1 MPMERSRTRFNWRK
15 ILLIF
20 AKALVS
26 ITLLYLIF
34 RKSSPDEILEII
46 NTIPLSSFFLSVL
59 LTLFSV
65 AVATRRWKL
74 FIPSNPPTGRLF
86 SYYLIGT
93 FFNTVMPGIIGGDAV
108 KAYYLNRDEEDIPGT
123 LASIFF
129 ERFLGYVSLI
139 ILCIVSY
146 PFIYKY
152 IAGSAIKTIFPAI
165 IIAFFT
171 VTALIFKT
179 DLVGKFKFT
188 SRFHSYLKLY
198 VSQKKQIAI
207 GLGYSLLI
215 QCLYV
220 LSVFIL
226 ARHLRSDV
234 MIIFV
239 FAFFPVITTLSSLP
253 LSISGVGIREASF
266 VLLFGAIGWEPSVAT
281 ALSLSWFLT
290 LLVTGLFG
298 LVEFLRIRQERPV
311 KIVMFS
317 H

>member
-1 MPMERSRTRFNWRK
+1 MPFEKPKARFNGRK
-15 ILLIF
+15 ILLILT
-20 AKALVS
+20 KALVS
-26 ITLLYLIF
+26 ITLLFLIF
-34 RKSSPDEILEII
+34 RKASPEKIFDIVK
-46 NTIPLSSFFLSVL
+46 TIPLSSFFLSVL
-59 LTLFSV
+59 LILFSV
-65 AVATRRWKL
+65 VVATRRWKL
-74 FIPSNPPTGRLF
+74 FIPSNPPMGRLF
-86 SYYLIGT
+86 SFYLIGT

-152 IAGSAIKTIFPAI
+152 IARSPIKLIFPAI
-165 IIAFFT
+165 IIAFFI

-179 DLVGKFKFT
+179 DIVGRFKF
-188 SRFHSYLKLY
+188 SARFHSYLKLY
-198 VSQKKQIAI
+198 ISQKKQIAM

-220 LSVFIL
+220 LSVFVL
-226 ARHLRSDV
+226 ARDLRSDI

-266 VLLFGAIGWEPSVAT
+266 VLLFGAIGWEPGLAT
-281 ALSLSWFLT
+281 ALSLSWFLS
-290 LLVTGLFG
+290 LIITGLFG
-298 LVEFLRIRQERPV
+298 LIEFLRIRKEKPV
-311 KIVMFS
+311 NIGMFS